1 MHLYL
6 SSQLILQQKLK
17 RRGETFGSS
26 DQNDYERDVANAN
39 FRMDIL
45 TERASQHYKNS
56 LQKFQDLDQMLMK
69 DYRLEVLN
77 KKTN

>member
-1 MHLYL
+1 M
-6 SSQLILQQKLK
+6 QQKLK

-26 DQNDYERDVANAN
+26 DQNDYEKEVAQAN

-56 LQKFQDLDQMLMK
+56 LQKFQDLDKMLME
-69 DYRLEVLN
+69 DPRLAVLN
-77 KKTN
+77 KKTT

>member
-1 MHLYL
+1 M
-6 SSQLILQQKLK
+6 KLK

-26 DQNDYERDVANAN
+26 DQNDYEAEVAQAN

-56 LQKFQDLDQMLMK
+56 LQKFQDLD
-69 DYRLEVLN
+69 R
-77 KKTN
+77 